1 METMKKV
8 KYFFIKH
15 FSRGYKNF
23 VKELETKSPEDFFQ
37 DGEREFSKKE
47 EEYNKVYSHFN

>member
-1 METMKKV
+1 MEFFKKT

-23 VKELETKSPEDFFQ
+23 VKELEKSPEDFFQ

-47 EEYNKVYSHFN
+47 NEYNEMYSYFN

>member
-1 METMKKV
+1 MEFFKKV

-23 VKELETKSPEDFFQ
+23 VKELEKSPEDFFQ

>member
-1 METMKKV
+1 MEFFKKT
-8 KYFFIKH
+8 KYFFIKN

-23 VKELETKSPEDFFQ
+23 VKELETKSPEVFFQ

-47 EEYNKVYSHFN
+47 EEYNKVYSYFN